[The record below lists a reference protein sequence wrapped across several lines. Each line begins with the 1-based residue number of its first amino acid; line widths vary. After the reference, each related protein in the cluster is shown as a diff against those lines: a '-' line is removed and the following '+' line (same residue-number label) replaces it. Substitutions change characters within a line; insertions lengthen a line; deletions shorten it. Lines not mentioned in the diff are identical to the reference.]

1 MLLALPL
8 AVGMSRGLDFD
19 VGVAGAP
26 VLVVGDSMLVAAVEV
41 TGMVLCWARESWLS
55 YPHVSSLL

>member
-1 MLLALPL
+1 
-8 AVGMSRGLDFD
+8 
-19 VGVAGAP
+19 